1 MTAVTQTETTP
12 SANVSLFRIAFAV
25 FLTYM
30 TVGLPL
36 PVIPLFVHQE
46 LGYGNTMVGIAV
58 GIQFL
63 ATVLTR
69 GYAGRLADQHGAKR
83 SALQGMFACGL
94 AGGAWLLAALLPVDA
109 AYKFALLVLGRLIL
123 GFGESQLLT
132 GTLTWGM
139 GLVGPARSGKVM
151 SWNGMAIYGAL
162 AAGAPLGLLI
172 NSQFGFAALA
182 ATTMALPLA
191 AWAFNGSVR
200 KVPAHKGE
208 RPSLWSV
215 VGQIWQPGLGLAL
228 QGVGFA
234 VIGTFVSLYFMSRGW
249 AMAGFTLTAF
259 GGAFV
264 LMRVFFGWMPDRFGG
279 VKVAV
284 ASLVIETIGLL
295 LLWNAPVASVALLG
309 AALTGCGCS
318 LIFPALGVEVVKRVA
333 PQVRGTALGGYAAF
347 QDISYGVTGPLAGV
361 SHLVWLS
368 VRLPGR
374 CGFRG
379 GGDRGDAGGVSQNV
393 SRCCRVAAAPYPA
406 YGSSRCRPGK
416 AQRHRAKYQ
425 ATSQKIASAISN
437 AININPG
444 RAESVLKVSTTGA
457 NSGL

>member
-109 AYKFALLVLGRLIL
+109 VYKFALLVLGRLIL

-182 ATTMALPLA
+182 ATTMALPLV

-249 AMAGFTLTAF
+249 AMAGFTLTA
-259 GGAFV
+259 
-264 LMRVFFGWMPDRFGG
+264 FGG

-361 SHLVWLS
+361 L
-368 VRLPGR
+368 
-374 CGFRG
+374 
-379 GGDRGDAGGVSQNV
+379 
-393 SRCCRVAAAPYPA
+393 
-406 YGSSRCRPGK
+406 
-416 AQRHRAKYQ
+416 
-425 ATSQKIASAISN
+425 ATSFGYPSVFLAGAVSAVVGIVVTLV
-437 AININPG
+437 AF
-444 RAESVLKVSTTGA
+444 RRT
-457 NSGL
+457 

>member
-1 MTAVTQTETTP
+1 MSTVNGSVKTS
-12 SANVSLFRIAFAV
+12 SANTSLFRIAFAV

-36 PVIPLFVHQE
+36 PVIPLFVHNE

-69 GYAGRLADQHGAKR
+69 GYAGRLADQRGAKR
-83 SALQGMFACGL
+83 STLQGMLACGV
-94 AGGAWLLAALLPVDA
+94 AGAAWLLAALLPISVEG
-109 AYKFALLVLGRLIL
+109 KFALLIVGRLIL

-139 GLVGPARSGKVM
+139 GLVGPTRSGKVM

-172 NSQFGFAALA
+172 HSHYGFAALA
-182 ATTMALPLA
+182 GTTMVLPLL

-200 KVPAHKGE
+200 KVATHPGE

-215 VGQIWQPGLGLAL
+215 VGLIWKPGLGLAL

-234 VIGTFVSLYFMSRGW
+234 VIGTFVSLYFMSHGW

-264 LMRVFFGWMPDRFGG
+264 LMRILFGWMPDRFGG
-279 VKVAV
+279 VKVATV
-284 ASLVIETIGLL
+284 SLLVETVGLV
-295 LLWNAPVASVALLG
+295 LLWQAPGAWVALAG
-309 AALTGCGCS
+309 AALTGAGCS
-318 LIFPALGVEVVKRVA
+318 LIFPALGVEVVKRV
-333 PQVRGTALGGYAAF
+333 PQQVRGTALGGYAAF
-347 QDISYGVTGPLAGV
+347 QDISYGVTAPLAG
-361 SHLVWLS
+361 LL
-368 VRLPGR
+368 
-374 CGFRG
+374 
-379 GGDRGDAGGVSQNV
+379 
-393 SRCCRVAAAPYPA
+393 
-406 YGSSRCRPGK
+406 
-416 AQRHRAKYQ
+416 
-425 ATSQKIASAISN
+425 ATSFGYSSVFLAGAIS
-437 AININPG
+437 AVAGIVVTLLSFR
-444 RAESVLKVSTTGA
+444 RA
-457 NSGL
+457 